1 MDDNEI
7 SRGLNAEGIY
17 GKMIEAGLAWAD
29 LNAAANL
36 LEETKKTVL
45 AKLMR
50 ESDATSAA
58 GKEMYALADDSYRA
72 HVTTMV
78 TARKQADKARVRY
91 DCAKVLSELR
101 RSEESTRRAE
111 MTLR

>member
-1 MDDNEI
+1 MDAEAI
-7 SRGLNAEGIY
+7 YNALV
-17 GKMIEAGLAWAD
+17 KAGEEWAD
-29 LNAAANL
+29 LNAAAGL

-50 ESDATSAA
+50 DSEATSAA
-58 GKEMYALADDSYRA
+58 AKEMYALADDAYKA
-72 HVTTMV
+72 HVGTMV
-78 TARKQADKARVRY
+78 TARKQADRARVRY

>member
-1 MDDNEI
+1 MD
-7 SRGLNAEGIY
+7 AEGIY
-17 GKMIEAGLAWAD
+17 NKLVSAGEEWAD

-50 ESDATSAA
+50 ESEATSAA

-78 TARKQADKARVRY
+78 TARKQADRARVRY
-91 DCAKVLSELR
+91 DCAKVWSELR

-111 MTLR
+111 MQLR